1 MNRPQ
6 YLGLVAVLAIFG
18 LIGGSVA
25 TWLGSPSTVLAAES
39 QTQDRSSDNGKCVG
53 MALKADGSR
62 VYRIFEN
69 GVVEERRATLPDE
82 WTPLLSADT
91 RR

>member
-1 MNRPQ
+1 
-6 YLGLVAVLAIFG
+6 
-18 LIGGSVA
+18 
-25 TWLGSPSTVLAAES
+25 
-39 QTQDRSSDNGKCVG
+39 